1 MKVTIYHST
10 AHGFRFMPWS
20 SDAPMSRVDEFEL
33 PAEQFPEPGDD
44 VLEHVFR
51 IHNAVDGTERN
62 VRLGIRS
69 LSVGDVVQL
78 DERAFSVDS
87 FGWTEMDPDEIRIEE
102 LTDEQ

>member
-10 AHGFRFMPWS
+10 FCLMPWS

-33 PAEQFPEPGDD
+33 PTEQFAEPSDEA
-44 VLEHVFR
+44 LEHVFR

-62 VRLGIRS
+62 VRLELRS

-78 DERAFSVDS
+78 DERAFAVEPI
-87 FGWTEMDPDEIRIEE
+87 GWTEIEPGEINIEE
-102 LTDEQ
+102 LTDER